1 MPDSPRTAQERYP
14 EVAAAP
20 SDIQRHLPRLRQEA
34 HGTVL
39 ELGVRGGSST
49 VALLAG
55 LEERGG
61 VLWSV
66 DIDPASAAVCSGHD
80 QWRFVLA
87 DSRDERPVVDAG
99 LPDELDL
106 LFIDTLHTYE
116 QVRDELAVWGDRV
129 VPGGMILFHD
139 TDSYPP
145 IRRAISEW
153 CKSRSVPFEF
163 RGGSNGLGIA
173 YPGRGALFGIRTW
186 MRRETHL
193 IWFWADFGLTWL
205 VRLPRRIARRAR
217 RMLVSDH

>member
-1 MPDSPRTAQERYP
+1 MPASPGSAQERYR

-20 SDIQRHLPRLRQEA
+20 SDIQRHLPRLRREA
-34 HGTVL
+34 RGTVL

-61 VLWSV
+61 MLWSV
-66 DIDPASAAVCSGHD
+66 DVEPASAAVFPDHA

-87 DSRDERPVVDAG
+87 DSRDERSVIDAG
-99 LPDELDL
+99 LPDELDVV
-106 LFIDTLHTYE
+106 FIDTIHTYE

-163 RGGSNGLGIA
+163 RGGSNGLGVA
-173 YPGRGALFGIRTW
+173 YPGRGALFGIWTW
-186 MRRETHL
+186 IRRETHL

>member
-1 MPDSPRTAQERYP
+1 MPDSPRAAQERYQ
-14 EVAAAP
+14 EVAAAS
-20 SDIQRHLPRLRQEA
+20 SDIKRHLPRLRREA

-61 VLWSV
+61 MLWSV
-66 DIDPASAAVCSGHD
+66 DIDPASAGVFPGHA

-87 DSRDERPVVDAG
+87 DSCDERPVVAAG
-99 LPDELDL
+99 LPNEVDV
-106 LFIDTLHTYE
+106 LFVDTIHTYE
-116 QVRDELAVWGDRV
+116 QVRDELAVWGDKV
-129 VPGGMILFHD
+129 VEGGVILFHD

-163 RGGSNGLGIA
+163 RGGSNGLGVA
-173 YPGRGALFGIRTW
+173 YPGGGELLDIRTRI
-186 MRRETHL
+186 RRDGHL
-193 IWFWADFGLTWL
+193 IWFWIVFGSSWL
-205 VRLPRRIARRAR
+205 LRLPCRVARRAR
-217 RMLVSDH
+217 RTLVSNR

>member
-1 MPDSPRTAQERYP
+1 MPDSPRTAQERYQ

-20 SDIQRHLPRLRQEA
+20 SDIQRHLSRLRREA

-61 VLWSV
+61 MLWSV
-66 DIDPASAAVCSGHD
+66 DVDPASAAVFPDHA
-80 QWRFVLA
+80 QWCFVLA
-87 DSRDERPVVDAG
+87 DSRDEGPVVEAG
-99 LPDELDL
+99 LPDELDV
-106 LFIDTLHTYE
+106 LFIDTIHTYE

-129 VPGGMILFHD
+129 VDGGLILFHD

-163 RGGSNGLGIA
+163 RGESNGLGVA
-173 YPGRGALFGIRTW
+173 YPGGGVLVGVRTW
-186 MRRETHL
+186 IRREAHL
-193 IWFWADFGLTWL
+193 IRFWAVFGLTWL
-205 VRLPRRIARRAR
+205 VRLPRRIARRTK
-217 RMLVSDH
+217 RMLASRH

>member
-1 MPDSPRTAQERYP
+1 MSDASRTAQERYP

-20 SDIQRHLPRLRQEA
+20 SDIQQHLPRLRKEA

-66 DIDPASAAVCSGHD
+66 DIDPASAAIFADHA

-99 LPDELDL
+99 LPSELDV

-129 VPGGMILFHD
+129 ASGGVILFHD

-163 RGGSNGLGIA
+163 RGGSNGLGVA
-173 YPGRGALFGIRTW
+173 YPGRGALFGLGTW
-186 MRRETHL
+186 IRRETHV
-193 IWFWADFGLTWL
+193 IWFWAGFGLTWL
-205 VRLPRRIARRAR
+205 ARLPRRVARRAK
-217 RMLVSDH
+217 RMLVSHQ